1 MMPIANLMQ
10 MFQMLKSNQNPMQAL
25 QQMAGNNQPLM
36 QVLSVAKGK
45 TPQQLEQ
52 FTRNY
57 AKTNGID
64 INAFLSQLGMK

>member
-1 MMPIANLMQ
+1 MQ
-10 MFQMLKSNQNPMQAL
+10 ML

-57 AKTNGID
+57 AQTNGID
-64 INAFLSQLGMK
+64 INVFLSQLGMK